1 MIRIATAIALLA
13 LSSVATAAQQ
23 LAALPATPS
32 LRGDVLVAADI
43 VRIGDLVE
51 NAGAAAGIAVF
62 RSPDLG
68 HTGSVAVAR
77 VTEALR
83 AHNVIGVDTR
93 GLTEISVTRASR
105 AIGAKEL
112 ETHIARILAARYGL
126 RDADNLSVTFDRD
139 VRAVHVDPTAGLDLP
154 VTRAS
159 FEPRSGRFDVVLQA
173 GTGSAAQGARPA
185 LRLTGIAVETQE
197 AVVVLRPISRGE
209 ALRESDIAIER
220 RPKTEMSGDVLR
232 DPEAAI
238 GFAVRQSLPAGQ
250 IIRRT
255 DLTKPELVHRNEPVI
270 MMFEQPGVVL
280 TLRGKALESGAEGD
294 TVNVVNLQSKK
305 TLQGV
310 VTAPGQVTIVSL
322 TPRATTNLAAMP
334 HPGAMARP

>member
-13 LSSVATAAQQ
+13 LSCAAAVAQQ
-23 LAALPATPS
+23 LAALPTTPS

-51 NAGAAAGIAVF
+51 NADAAAGIAVF

-112 ETHIARILAARYGL
+112 EAHIARILTARYGL
-126 RDADNLSVTFDRD
+126 RNADSLSVTFDRD

-173 GTGSAAQGARPA
+173 GAGAQGARLP
-185 LRLTGIAVETQE
+185 LRLTGVAVETQE
-197 AVVVLRPISRGE
+197 AAVVLRPISRGE
-209 ALRESDIAIER
+209 VLRESDVAIER
-220 RPKTEMSGDVLR
+220 RPKTEISGDVLR
-232 DPEAAI
+232 DPEDAI
-238 GFAVRQSLPAGQ
+238 GFAVRQSLQAGQ
-250 IIRRT
+250 IVRRA

-270 MMFEQPGVVL
+270 MVFEQPGVVL
-280 TLRGKALESGAEGD
+280 TLRGKALGSGAEGD
-294 TVNVVNLQSKK
+294 TVDVVNLQSKK

-322 TPRATTNLAAMP
+322 TPRATTHAAAMP
-334 HPGAMARP
+334 HSGATARP

>member
-1 MIRIATAIALLA
+1 MIRIATAIALLT
-13 LSSVATAAQQ
+13 LSCAAASAQQ
-23 LAALPATPS
+23 LAALPTTPS

-105 AIGAKEL
+105 AIGVKEL
-112 ETHIARILAARYGL
+112 EANIARVLAARYGL
-126 RDADNLSVTFDRD
+126 RDADSLSVTFDRD
-139 VRAVHVDPTAGLDLP
+139 VRALHVDPATGADLQ

-159 FEPRSGRFDVVLQA
+159 FEPRSGRFDVVLQT
-173 GTGSAAQGARPA
+173 GSGSAAQGAHIPF
-185 LRLTGIAVETQE
+185 RLTGVAVETQE
-197 AVVVLRPISRGE
+197 AAVVLRPVSRGE
-209 ALRESDIAIER
+209 VLRESDITIER
-220 RPKTEMSGDVLR
+220 RPKTEISGEVLR

-238 GFAVRQSLPAGQ
+238 GFAVRQSLQAGQ

-255 DLTKPELVHRNEPVI
+255 DLTKPQLVHRNEPVI
-270 MMFEQPGVVL
+270 MVFEQPGVML

-294 TVNVVNLQSKK
+294 TVNVTNLQSKK

-310 VTAPGQVTIVSL
+310 VTAPGQVTIVSM
-322 TPRATTNLAAMP
+322 TPRATTHAAAIS
-334 HPGAMARP
+334 HSGAMARP